1 MKSIAPERRS
11 ISARAQNTSPILQPT
26 WTGENLASR
35 LANWAINTPS
45 VYSLLKIGAKQQIMS
60 TANSKGL
67 NWQGHVQNL
76 TTKQPLLESIKSEL
90 ENTNIAYPSYYLRP
104 FHAYE
109 TGNLGWLQAYEVE
122 LATYAVALRTFAK
135 IDPSLSPQAAYQR
148 LSGGAMD
155 AVKSFMSANGIQIDA
170 VQKIV
175 DVGCGIG
182 WSTRRLAST
191 FPKATVTGLDLSPY
205 FLAVAE
211 YHERERIEKEGGK
224 RLKFVHGLAEDMPE
238 SEEFQNVDLVTLQY
252 VIHECPQQA
261 ISDFIEEASK
271 RIKPN
276 GVLMIVD
283 NNPKSKTIQ
292 GLPPALAI
300 LMKSTEPWSDE
311 YYSMNV
317 EATMEKFGFGAVE
330 TTEIDHRH
338 RCICAKRL
346 PS

>member
-1 MKSIAPERRS
+1 
-11 ISARAQNTSPILQPT
+11 
-26 WTGENLASR
+26 
-35 LANWAINTPS
+35 
-45 VYSLLKIGAKQQIMS
+45 VYGLLKIGAKQQIVA

-67 NWQGHVQNL
+67 NWQKHVADL
-76 TTKQPLLESIKSEL
+76 TKKQPMLEGIKAEVEDTTL
-90 ENTNIAYPSYYLRP
+90 TYPSYYLKP

-135 IDPSLSPQAAYQR
+135 IDPSLGPQAAYQR

-155 AVKSFMSANGIQIDA
+155 AVKSFMAANGIRTEE
-170 VQKIV
+170 VRKIV
-175 DVGCGIG
+175 DVGAGIG
-182 WSTRRLAST
+182 FSTRRLAST
-191 FPKATVTGLDLSPY
+191 FPEATVTGLDLSPY
-205 FLAVAE
+205 FLALAE
-211 YHERERIEKEGGK
+211 YYERERMAKEGGGK
-224 RLKFVHGLAEDMPE
+224 RLKFVHGLAEDMPKAD
-238 SEEFQNVDLVTLQY
+238 EFQSVDLITLQY

-261 ISDFIEEASK
+261 TADFIAEAS
-271 RIKPN
+271 RRLKPN

-317 EATMEKFGFGAVE
+317 EATMEQFGFGNVT

-346 PS
+346 